1 MARLIDLE
9 NAMDISTLYDWYIT
23 SVSQDDEPVWTEK
36 HIDELF
42 KDFYVIPKETSVIE
56 AETVKQEWIDVH
68 DRLPDKDTL
77 VLCVGAKGGMFLGFV
92 RYLYGDDKTAYVRV
106 PNARG
111 GRYAAFWIPLPEPPE
126 KE

>member
-1 MARLIDLE
+1 MARLIDADEFMKNFDKEIENGATDAFDAVEDALE
-9 NAMDISTLYDWYIT
+9 
-23 SVSQDDEPVWTEK
+23 
-36 HIDELF
+36 
-42 KDFYVIPKETSVIE
+42 ETPTIE
-56 AETVKQEWIDVH
+56 AEPVKQEWIDVH

-111 GRYAAFWIPLPEPPE
+111 GRYAAFWMPLPEPP
-126 KE
+126 KEE